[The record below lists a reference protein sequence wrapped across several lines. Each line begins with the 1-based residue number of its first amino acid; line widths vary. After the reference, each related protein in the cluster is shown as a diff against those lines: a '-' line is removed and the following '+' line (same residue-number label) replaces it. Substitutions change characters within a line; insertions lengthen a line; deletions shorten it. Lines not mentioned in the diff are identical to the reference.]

1 MLSSIHPLGEA
12 GRGQRWWLTVA
23 AHIAGSV
30 VGGAAVALAL
40 GLAGWSA
47 ARSGLGW
54 SARLVLVAAVAAL
67 AAYVDWRGWP
77 RWLPRP
83 YRQVNE
89 DWMTRYRGW
98 VYGGGFGVQLGM
110 GITTIVTAA
119 TLYVL
124 GALAFALAS
133 PLWASLLGG
142 AFGLARGAMVL
153 SARSIAAPDQL
164 VAFHRRLQA
173 RAGWGRAAAVAADVA
188 VLIGTVLVGTAAVL
202 AG

>member
-30 VGGAAVALAL
+30 LGGALVAL
-40 GLAGWSA
+40 GLGTVGRVA
-47 ARSGLGW
+47 ALLGLGW
-54 SARLVLVAAVAAL
+54 SARVALVGAVAAL
-67 AAYVDWRGWP
+67 AVYADWRGWP

-119 TLYVL
+119 TVYVL
-124 GALAFALAS
+124 GALAFAVAS
-133 PLWASLLGG
+133 PGPAVLLGA
-142 AFGLARGAMVL
+142 AFGLARGTTVL
-153 SARSIAAPDQL
+153 WARRVDGPEAL

-173 RAGWGRAAAVAADVA
+173 RAGLGRLAAVAADA
-188 VLIGTVLVGTAAVL
+188 SVLVGTVAML
-202 AG
+202 TRGL

>member
-30 VGGAAVALAL
+30 LGGGLVAL
-40 GLAGWSA
+40 GLGMAGWIA
-47 ARSGLGW
+47 ARIGLGPTV
-54 SARLVLVAAVAAL
+54 RLTLVGAVAAL
-67 AAYVDWRGWP
+67 AVHADWRGWP

-119 TLYVL
+119 TVYVL
-124 GALAFALAS
+124 GALAFAVAS
-133 PLWASLLGG
+133 PGPAVLLGA
-142 AFGLARGAMVL
+142 AFGLARGATVL
-153 SARSIAAPDQL
+153 WARGIDGPDAL

-173 RAGWGRAAAVAADVA
+173 RAGLGRLAAVTADATVLLGMVA
-188 VLIGTVLVGTAAVL
+188 VLARGV
-202 AG
+202 

>member
-23 AHIAGSV
+23 AHIAGSAV
-30 VGGAAVALAL
+30 GAAGVALAL
-40 GLAGWSA
+40 GLAGWASA
-47 ARSGLGW
+47 RAGIGW
-54 SARLVLVAAVAAL
+54 SARVVLVGAVAAL

-124 GALAFALAS
+124 GALAFALAT
-133 PLWASLLGG
+133 PGAALLLGA
-142 AFGLARGAMVL
+142 AFGLARGATVL
-153 SARSIAAPDQL
+153 SARGIDRPEQL
-164 VAFHRRLQA
+164 LAFHRRLQD
-173 RAGWGRAAAVAADVA
+173 RAGWGRAAAVTADLA
-188 VLIGTVLVGTAAVL
+188 ILIGTASVL
-202 AG
+202 AR